1 MRSNT
6 VSTLVLRGDNV
17 AADVAIGRI
26 SRYLRSAL
34 EQRADALVS
43 VTEEIADVAQYFA
56 IERLRFGD
64 ALCLDVRIDDGA
76 KEARMP
82 ALVVQ
87 PLVENAIR
95 HGLSRAGGATRI
107 GIAVAVEDGRLRVRV
122 CDPGRSG
129 VAEQNGEEGFGLR
142 YVRGRV
148 RHFYGTDASVTLE
161 RSPKGTVATIDVPF
175 ASRQPWATL

>member
-1 MRSNT
+1 
-6 VSTLVLRGDNV
+6 
-17 AADVAIGRI
+17 
-26 SRYLRSAL
+26 
-34 EQRADALVS
+34 
-43 VTEEIADVAQYFA
+43 
-56 IERLRFGD
+56 
-64 ALCLDVRIDDGA
+64 
-76 KEARMP
+76 MP

-142 YVRGRV
+142 YIRGRV

-175 ASRQPWATL
+175 ASQQPWATL